1 MLGGGRIRSRETSPP
16 RRPPPRL
23 IESERGAIVGNPRGD
38 NVPRSLVALRL
49 PSAAASSPSTS
60 HLASTVVFEGA
71 ERTGGVGV
79 SPFPLLLPR
88 SLPLLRSNAMLGMR
102 LQKEGG
108 QKCPVINQK
117 GRKLGG
123 KKGTRGTNWL
133 RVRGKEGRKDGM
145 GCSFRW
151 GLRLAAAVGNHA
163 APSTPATG
171 REGGRRRRCP
181 KGVYDPRKTESDGG
195 RENDNARFLT

>member
-1 MLGGGRIRSRETSPP
+1 MKRDARRRPHPVPRDDDGGVSPP

-133 RVRGKEGRKDGM
+133 RVRGRAGGGGQEGWDGM
-145 GCSFRW
+145 QFPMGI
-151 GLRLAAAVGNHA
+151 AAC
-163 APSTPATG
+163 
-171 REGGRRRRCP
+171 RRR
-181 KGVYDPRKTESDGG
+181 G
-195 RENDNARFLT
+195 

>member
-1 MLGGGRIRSRETSPP
+1 MDRDLSADHGDIILGHRSSHSSAPHGKERTNELTERTIMKRDARRRPHPVPRDDGGVSPP

-23 IESERGAIVGNPRGD
+23 IESERGAIVGKPRGD

-60 HLASTVVFEGA
+60 HLASTVVFEGGW
-71 ERTGGVGV
+71 RTGGVGV
-79 SPFPLLLPR
+79 SPFPLRL
-88 SLPLLRSNAMLGMR
+88 LPLLRSNAMLGMR

-133 RVRGKEGRKDGM
+133 RVRRREGTGQEGWDGM
-145 GCSFRW
+145 QFPMGI
-151 GLRLAAAVGNHA
+151 AAC
-163 APSTPATG
+163 
-171 REGGRRRRCP
+171 RRRR
-181 KGVYDPRKTESDGG
+181 G
-195 RENDNARFLT
+195 